1 MRILATNDDGIAAV
15 GLAVLS
21 AAVGSDGH
29 DVIVVAPSLEFSGSS
44 SSLGIVKDE
53 SRVLLTT
60 HDPRRFNA
68 VEAYSLNAPPALGV
82 RAACNGSF
90 GPRPDLVV
98 SGINPGHNTGRL
110 VVHSGT
116 VGAAVTA
123 AALDICSVAFSTDA
137 NAVDGLQS
145 TADVARCITRGLIA
159 TGLPAVAIN
168 VNVPDLPIV
177 GISGLSFASLGSK
190 STDDVAIEIADGSLV
205 LRRRRNASPYDV
217 GSDAAALATGRIAI
231 TILELPWSTTDT
243 DNDVI
248 AAIESSWLE
257 FTRAGQRFASKS
269 IEPDCDVSSR
279 VSN

>member
-1 MRILATNDDGIAAV
+1 MVETYAAV
-15 GLAVLS
+15 
-21 AAVGSDGH
+21 
-29 DVIVVAPSLEFSGSS
+29 
-44 SSLGIVKDE
+44 
-53 SRVLLTT
+53 
-60 HDPRRFNA
+60 RRF
-68 VEAYSLNAPPALGV
+68 VLMTGGSRREAAWVFGLSRETVAKMCRYSAPPGYVRGKPAGKPKLGALLGV
-82 RAACNGSF
+82 IEAILEADREAPAKQRHTAKRIF
-90 GPRPDLVV
+90 ERLRDEPF
-98 SGINPGHNTGRL
+98 PGNTIL
-110 VVHSGT
+110 
-116 VGAAVTA
+116 
-123 AALDICSVAFSTDA
+123 
-137 NAVDGLQS
+137 
-145 TADVARCITRGLIA
+145 
-159 TGLPAVAIN
+159 N

-257 FTRAGQRFASKS
+257 FTRAGQRFAGKS